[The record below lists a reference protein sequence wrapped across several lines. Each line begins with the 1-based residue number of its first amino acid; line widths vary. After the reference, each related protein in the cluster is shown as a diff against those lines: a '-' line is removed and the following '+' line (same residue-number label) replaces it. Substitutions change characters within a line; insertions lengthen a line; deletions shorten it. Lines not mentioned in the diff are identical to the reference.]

1 MARTLQVQLVENDTV
16 LVELKFATQLTAE
29 EVFPRLQ
36 QLFASTAEPQEVHQ
50 QGAAPTSPSQV
61 PLKYRA
67 LAEHLLAQSGR
78 SLKMTFQEVEAVL
91 GLALPPSARHRA
103 WWANTDSHTHAKAW
117 LSVGWKTARADLDT
131 QSVEFHRQA

>member
-1 MARTLQVQLVENDTV
+1 MNRTLQVQLVEDDTV
-16 LVELKFATQLTAE
+16 LVELKFATQLTPE

-36 QLFASTAEPQEVHQ
+36 QLFTSAAEPQGVHRH
-50 QGAAPTSPSQV
+50 GTAPSSPSQI

-67 LAEHLLAQSGR
+67 LSEHLLAQAGR

-103 WWANTDSHTHAKAW
+103 WWANTDSHTHARAW
-117 LSVGWKTARADLDT
+117 LSVGWKTARADLDART
-131 QSVEFHRQA
+131 VEFHRQA